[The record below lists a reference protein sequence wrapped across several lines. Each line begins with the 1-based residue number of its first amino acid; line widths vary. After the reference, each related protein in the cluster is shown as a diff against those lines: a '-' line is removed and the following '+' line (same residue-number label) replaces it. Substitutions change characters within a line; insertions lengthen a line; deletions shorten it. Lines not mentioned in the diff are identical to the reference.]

1 MTWLLA
7 TGERNEDFGEYIVFT
22 STTEIAPQRT
32 LIFSFARNVNSDLII
47 SSSFASLL
55 GAIGFLKPLSVDF
68 VATFWQS
75 CAQKLGW
82 TKGEDGGCRP
92 RKNNMAFGLHTDI

>member
-1 MTWLLA
+1 MAWLLA

-55 GAIGFLKPLSVDF
+55 GAIGFLKPLSVA
-68 VATFWQS
+68 VMRAEV
-75 CAQKLGW
+75 GMHE
-82 TKGEDGGCRP
+82 G
-92 RKNNMAFGLHTDI
+92 

>member
-7 TGERNEDFGEYIVFT
+7 TGERDDFGEYIVFT

-55 GAIGFLKPLSVDF
+55 GAIGFLKPLSVAVMRAEVGMDE
-68 VATFWQS
+68 
-75 CAQKLGW
+75 G
-82 TKGEDGGCRP
+82 
-92 RKNNMAFGLHTDI
+92 

>member
-1 MTWLLA
+1 MAWLLA

-55 GAIGFLKPLSVDF
+55 GAIGFLKPLSVAVMRAEVGMDE
-68 VATFWQS
+68 
-75 CAQKLGW
+75 G
-82 TKGEDGGCRP
+82 
-92 RKNNMAFGLHTDI
+92 